1 MMMGIVINTNVQS
14 LNAQRLLGKNM
25 MMQSKSYE
33 RLASGFKINK
43 SSDDAAG
50 LQISENLRSNIRGN
64 RRAGENI
71 QDGINVLN
79 VMDGTMQTI
88 VDNIQRMRELTVQAA
103 NDTYSSEQRS
113 AIQAEV
119 SQLSADID
127 RIAQATT
134 FNGRKILD
142 GSISSYF
149 LQVGANANSAV
160 DRINLA
166 NISGV
171 NPFSSV
177 NIRDV
182 LGFATGSTSALG
194 FSSSQSALV
203 TLTRVD
209 AALQKIQNR
218 RAALGAMV
226 NRLTASATNIDIS
239 IENLSASESRIRNTD
254 VARESAEMTRN
265 QILQQ
270 ASAQVLGQA
279 NQIPQV
285 ALRLLGG

>member
-14 LNAQRLLGKNM
+14 LNAQRLLGKNLS
-25 MMQSKSYE
+25 MQSKSYE

-43 SSDDAAG
+43 ASDDAAG
-50 LQISENLRSNIRGN
+50 LQISENLRANIRGN
-64 RRAGENI
+64 RRAGDNI

-88 VDNIQRMRELTVQAA
+88 IDNIQRMRELTVQAA

-134 FNGRKILD
+134 FNGRKLFD
-142 GSISSYF
+142 GSVSSYF

-177 NIRDV
+177 NIRDI

-226 NRLTASATNIDIS
+226 NRLTAGATNIDIS

-279 NQIPQV
+279 NQVPQI